1 MCENALSHWSH
12 WYGFSPVRIDWFGL
26 NELYSRHQLQ
36 YRVQVYI
43 SSSLN
48 MYWHFP
54 FRDNVQVWVTIMC
67 KHLWKHYH
75 IGCVD
80 MSFLQYKSIL
90 MVFFNIEMDFNQDID
105 CSTAYYNMAHIFL
118 KEDNIQYIATSRRY
132 SISVR
137 CLQDTD
143 VCDCVVQFIK
153 W

>member
-1 MCENALSHWSH
+1 
-12 WYGFSPVRIDWFGL
+12 
-26 NELYSRHQLQ
+26 
-36 YRVQVYI
+36 
-43 SSSLN
+43 
-48 MYWHFP
+48 
-54 FRDNVQVWVTIMC
+54 
-67 KHLWKHYH
+67 
-75 IGCVD
+75 

-90 MVFFNIEMDFNQDID
+90 MFFFNIEMDFNQDID

-118 KEDNIQYIATSRRY
+118 KEDNIEYIATSRRY